1 MCITGKMAVNE
12 PRKKKKKKRANQE
25 GCMSDIV
32 FKYYLVVGN
41 EKSLNHG
48 VRSAASH
55 RVRTIREWHGGWIE
69 RL

>member
-1 MCITGKMAVNE
+1 MSLE
-12 PRKKKKKKRANQE
+12 KKRANQEE

-48 VRSAASH
+48 VRSTASH
-55 RVRTIREWHGGWIE
+55 SVRTIIECHGGLIE
-69 RL
+69 KL